1 MKQRILLLIFKKMKS
16 IILLRNKLGQGYSQ
30 KCMKSTR

>member
-16 IILLRNKLGQGYSQ
+16 IYAEPNCQTVSRLI
-30 KCMKSTR
+30 